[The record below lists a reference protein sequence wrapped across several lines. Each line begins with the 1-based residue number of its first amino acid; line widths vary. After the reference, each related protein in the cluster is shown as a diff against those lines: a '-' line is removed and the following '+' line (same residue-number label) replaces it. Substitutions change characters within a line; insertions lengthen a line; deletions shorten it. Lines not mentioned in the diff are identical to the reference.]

1 MAIEMLALLIPI
13 ITIVLG
19 VAIAI
24 VWIVTAHR
32 QKVQRADM
40 RHKER
45 MAAIDKGLELPPDPV
60 EPEAGRRPGG
70 LRSGV
75 AGLLVGVV
83 LYLALRAVADEDVAL
98 FGLIPAALGIANLV
112 SYFIEQKG
120 TGNGRELKRDA

>member
-1 MAIEMLALLIPI
+1 MAIEMFALLIPI
-13 ITIVLG
+13 LTVVLG

-32 QKVQRADM
+32 QKVQRIDT

-45 MAAIDKGLELPPDPV
+45 MAAIEKGLEFPPDPV
-60 EPEAGRRPGG
+60 EPDVGRRPGG
-70 LRSGV
+70 LRSGL
-75 AGLLVGVV
+75 AGLLVGIV

-98 FGLIPAALGIANLV
+98 FGLIPAAIGIANLV

-120 TGNGRELKRDA
+120 AGNGRELKRDA

>member
-1 MAIEMLALLIPI
+1 MAIELLALFIPI

-32 QKVQRADM
+32 QKVQRFEM
-40 RHKER
+40 RHRER
-45 MAAIDKGLELPPDPV
+45 MAAIDKGLDLPADPV
-60 EPEAGRRPGG
+60 EPETVKKTGG
-70 LRSGV
+70 VRSGL

-98 FGLIPAALGIANLV
+98 FGLIPSAIGLANLV
-112 SYFIEQKG
+112 GWFVESRK
-120 TGNGRELKRDA
+120 NGGAR